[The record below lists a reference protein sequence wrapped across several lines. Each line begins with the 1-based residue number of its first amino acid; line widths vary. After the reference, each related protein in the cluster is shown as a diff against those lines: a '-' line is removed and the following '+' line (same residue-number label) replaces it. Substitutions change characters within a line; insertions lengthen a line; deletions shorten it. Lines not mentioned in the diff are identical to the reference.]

1 MKVDSSVKTS
11 GSTVASGP
19 GRQKTDASPPPSAGA
34 ESASTQ
40 VQISSLSSLGVDGV
54 IANAPVTNT
63 QRISEIKQAIAD
75 GRFTINP
82 EKIASGL
89 MDSVRQLLGKH

>member
-1 MKVDSSVKTS
+1 MKIDSSVKT
-11 GSTVASGP
+11 GSSAVTNGTS
-19 GRQKTDASPPPSAGA
+19 RQKTDASPAPSAGA
-34 ESASTQ
+34 ESASAQ

-63 QRISEIKQAIAD
+63 ERISEIKQAIAD